1 DNAVGSTLTS
11 TGGGDITFNDTIDAN
26 IAGLETLT
34 VDAADGLVFFLGEV
48 GGGAALATLTVTSAD
63 LTTHFFADVTTVGDQ
78 IYNGGVSIDADMTFT
93 ATDTLGD
100 ITFNGAIRSGTGV
113 EDMTVLAGGNVTFN
127 DTVGGADA
135 TTQLGTFEV
144 DYGGDIGKTITFG
157 TAAATVRAVAVK
169 LNTINLLATPAT
181 VATIV
186 ASSDITFFNTTFA
199 MGKNEKLTSL
209 GVNGIRINGL
219 ASLISNATS
228 VTLGDVNAVGNLHVT
243 SPSIILLA
251 RSAGLILTN
260 TGGTTNDPMVD
271 YVVGGRVFFSVAPV
285 MVGSGTRATFSNPT
299 GNVDALGTLSGFA
312 NTIYRTPITVALLTG
327 LGGQILDLGVISS
340 LSIVNPA
347 NLVPVPMPNLPSI
360 LDLGN
365 GDSSEDETQK
375 KKSKSTEPN
384 SVASESLSEAPGI
397 PVASR

>member
-1 DNAVGSTLTS
+1 MSR
-11 TGGGDITFNDTIDAN
+11 
-26 IAGLETLT
+26 
-34 VDAADGLVFFLGEV
+34 
-48 GGGAALATLTVTSAD
+48 
-63 LTTHFFADVTTVGDQ
+63 
-78 IYNGGVSIDADMTFT
+78 M
-93 ATDTLGD
+93 
-100 ITFNGAIRSGTGV
+100 
-113 EDMTVLAGGNVTFN
+113 
-127 DTVGGADA
+127 
-135 TTQLGTFEV
+135 
-144 DYGGDIGKTITFG
+144 
-157 TAAATVRAVAVK
+157 
-169 LNTINLLATPAT
+169 
-181 VATIV
+181 
-186 ASSDITFFNTTFA
+186 
-199 MGKNEKLTSL
+199 
-209 GVNGIRINGL
+209 
-219 ASLISNATS
+219 
-228 VTLGDVNAVGNLHVT
+228 
-243 SPSIILLA
+243 
-251 RSAGLILTN
+251 
-260 TGGTTNDPMVD
+260 
-271 YVVGGRVFFSVAPV
+271 